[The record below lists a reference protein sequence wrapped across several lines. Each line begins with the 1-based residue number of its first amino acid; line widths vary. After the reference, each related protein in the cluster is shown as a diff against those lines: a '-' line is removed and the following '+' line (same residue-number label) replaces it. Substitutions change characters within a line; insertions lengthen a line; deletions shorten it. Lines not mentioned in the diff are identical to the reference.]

1 MACGQSI
8 VSSGIGESMRV
19 MKIAVSPI
27 RARPPSQRVG
37 FTLLE
42 LLVVIAIISIL
53 AAMLL
58 PAFGRVKQKAWG
70 TACQSNTRQLVM
82 AWMLYADDYQ
92 GNLPSNADGQDGKGI
107 FTNWVAGTMSK
118 PEDQTN
124 RFLLTDPVQSSL
136 AYYNPSPKI
145 YKCPADKS
153 KNVRSVSMNCRMN
166 PTRIPDPG
174 TPQEVAH
181 PAFTQGGNLAYKTFI
196 KIDDIRNPTH
206 TFVILDERS
215 DSINDGFF
223 GVDMS
228 NTGDLN
234 GQGAPKP
241 YWIIDYPATFHSR
254 SANVS
259 FADGHVE
266 FHKWVQ
272 PTTLVPP
279 GQARPGSWT
288 CEDDQDVQ
296 WLQERCTYR
305 LE

>member
-1 MACGQSI
+1 MKKRFHHLGSKLCGR
-8 VSSGIGESMRV
+8 VSRTAPG
-19 MKIAVSPI
+19 
-27 RARPPSQRVG
+27 G

-42 LLVVIAIISIL
+42 LLVVMAIISIL
-53 AAMLL
+53 TAMLL
-58 PAFGRVKQKAWG
+58 PAVGRVKQKAWG

-82 AWMLYADDYQ
+82 AWMFYAEDYQ

-124 RFLLTDPVQSSL
+124 AALLTDPRQSSM
-136 AYYNPSPKI
+136 AYYNPSAKI

-153 KNVRSVSMNCRMN
+153 INVRSVSMNCRMN
-166 PTRIPDPG
+166 PTRIG
-174 TPQEVAH
+174 EGK
-181 PAFTQGGNLAYKTFI
+181 PAFTQGGNKAYKTFV
-196 KIDDIRNPTH
+196 KIDDIRYPTR

-228 NTGDLN
+228 NTGDLD
-234 GQGAPKP
+234 GEGTVKP
-241 YWIIDYPATFHSR
+241 YWIVDYPATFHSQ

-272 PTTLVPP
+272 PTTLVPK

-288 CEDDQDVQ
+288 SSDDKDVQ

-305 LE
+305 IHNE